1 MINNLFQ
8 LNRKKRNL
16 ELYQNNINI
25 DLLFLIRSFQVH
37 IFNNLH
43 IYQVLEKVGSHIQ
56 FLQKVN
62 FLVNLFIDNL
72 NIQASKFHIFD
83 ISDLI

>member
-8 LNRKKRNL
+8 LHRKKRNL

-25 DLLFLIRSFQVH
+25 DLLFSIRSFQVH

-62 FLVNLFIDNL
+62 FLVNLFIGNL

-83 ISDLI
+83 INDPI